1 MLNYLILHM
10 LQSQCESNHFK
21 KNKKKEQGKQIA

>member
-10 LQSQCESNHFK
+10 LQSQCESN
-21 KNKKKEQGKQIA
+21 NIKKKKKSRGNR